1 MTNSNSLQD
10 VLIVE
15 DQHLMRLALAH
26 ELQAALPDSIVHAAA
41 TLEIA
46 LDLIQSIPFALVLI
60 DPGLPGYDQ
69 RSEDDRL
76 TAVRTIV
83 EQSPAAIHIVVT
95 GSDSSEEW
103 ETCRNMGVA
112 GYIAKNSLKPGTM
125 STILGRIADHG
136 YCVGLMHETSAAPE
150 VYHSALTPREQEVLG
165 WMRQRPAGVSRK
177 EIYDRLGEQMNI
189 DAGSA
194 ERYYKRARAKLLKFG
209 QLPNSL

>member
-1 MTNSNSLQD
+1 MTNPNSLQE

-26 ELQAALPDSIVHAAA
+26 ELQAALPNSMVHAAPSL
-41 TLEIA
+41 TTA
-46 LDLIQSIPFALVLI
+46 LDLIQSIPFALIII
-60 DPGLPGYDQ
+60 DPGLPGYDP

-76 TAVRTIV
+76 TVVRAIV
-83 EQSPAAIHIVVT
+83 EQSPTAIHVVVT
-95 GSDSSEEW
+95 GSDSKEEW
-103 ETCRNMGVA
+103 EICRTIGVA

-125 STILGRIADHG
+125 SAILARIADHG
-136 YCVGLMHETSAAPE
+136 YCVGIMHETGTAPE
-150 VYHSALTPREQEVLG
+150 VYHSALSPREQEVLG
-165 WMRQRPAGVSRK
+165 WMRQRAPGVSRR

-209 QLPNSL
+209 QLPDAL